1 MCINNQLDFRK
12 EGGLSIAKL
21 GIILQNEDKSFT
33 VPSQTFADKK
43 YYVQILEKVW
53 VCPCPD
59 FEYRKIECCKHI
71 HAVKLLIE
79 PQQNPQ
85 IFAEDAVKCDQCGS
99 IKVMRYSNYNNKQV
113 YKCKDC
119 QHKFKEQSLL
129 KKVKFDPEIITFALD
144 LYFSGLSLRK
154 VARNLNDHFSLG
166 MSFSTIYSW
175 IQRYI
180 PKLSEYVDS
189 LIPQLSNQWHADE
202 LFVKMKGGETRKGHT
217 GIAYLWK
224 VMDRESRFL
233 IASKLS
239 EKRDINGAVQAFNEA
254 IKNSHNSKPDVVYTD
269 ALRVYREGV
278 KTLGNVEHVSKC
290 GVNKPHAINNRVERL
305 NGTLRERV
313 KVQRGWKSSKS
324 SIEEGQRIYYNF
336 VKPHQALDEKTPAEK
351 AGINVRK
358 DKNVWKELLK
368 RKEILSK

>member
-1 MCINNQLDFRK
+1 
-12 EGGLSIAKL
+12 
-21 GIILQNEDKSFT
+21 
-33 VPSQTFADKK
+33 
-43 YYVQILEKVW
+43 LENVW
-53 VCPCPD
+53 VCSCPD
-59 FEYRKIECCKHI
+59 FEYRKIEYCKHI
-71 HAVKLLIE
+71 HAVKLFIE
-79 PQQNPQ
+79 AHKPQV
-85 IFAEDAVKCDQCGS
+85 FANDAVKCDHCGS
-99 IKVMRYSNYNNKQV
+99 IKVMRYGKYNNKQV

-119 QHKFKEQSLL
+119 QHKFKEPSLL

-180 PKLSEYVDS
+180 PKISEHVNS
-189 LIPQLSNQWHADE
+189 LIPQLSNQWHTDE

-217 GIAYLWK
+217 GIAYLWN

-254 IKNSHNSKPDVVYTD
+254 IKNNHGSKPDVVYTD
-269 ALRVYREGV
+269 ALRAYREGV
-278 KTLGNVEHVSKC
+278 KTLGNVEHIAKC
-290 GVNKPHAINNRVERL
+290 GINKPHANNNRVERL

-313 KVQRGWKSSKS
+313 KVQRGWKSHKS
-324 SIEEGQRIYYNF
+324 AIAEGQRIYYNF
-336 VKPHQALDEKTPAEK
+336 VKPHQALKGKTPAEK
-351 AGINVRK
+351 AGIETKGR
-358 DKNVWKELLK
+358 DKWKNLF
-368 RKEILSK
+368 SKST